1 MGKVTIRKMRSRDL
15 ATVSELAMLANPHA
29 EKAKYKVHLEDE
41 LENCPDLAFVAAEDG
56 KIVGYAMGEFHESH
70 AVLED
75 IAVDKT
81 HQGFGI
87 GGRLLETELEALRTS
102 RAKIV
107 VAEVHYKC
115 ASAIPFY
122 YKNGFRVSG
131 VCLNF
136 FGMGHDAIILQ
147 LLLAKTET
155 K

>member
-1 MGKVTIRKMRSRDL
+1 MGKINVRKMRDCDL

-29 EKAKYKVHLEDE
+29 EKAKYTAHLEDE
-41 LENCPDLAFVAAEDG
+41 LKNCPELAFVAVGDG
-56 KIVGYAMGEFHESH
+56 KIVGYVMGEVHGSR

-75 IAVDKT
+75 IVVDKT
-81 HQGFGI
+81 HQGRGI
-87 GGRLLETELEALRTS
+87 GGRLLETELGALRTS

-122 YKNGFRVSG
+122 YKNGFRISG

-136 FGMGHDAIILQ
+136 FGMGHDAIVLR